1 MHRPFAQRY
10 AILLANG
17 RGAYQPL
24 DLDSMEQRQLAEAV
38 RKILQAAGLDGWQV
52 DPTSIPC
59 SDHSPFEA
67 AGQIQMHPTGKSSGR
82 DRERSCWH
90 LARFSMPSCENAAA
104 ELTTHSSSR
113 WHEQMSKART
123 ERLQHC

>member
-1 MHRPFAQRY
+1 
-10 AILLANG
+10 
-17 RGAYQPL
+17 
-24 DLDSMEQRQLAEAV
+24 MEQRQLAEAV

-82 DRERSCWH
+82 HMRAQLLASRPFPNALLREC
-90 LARFSMPSCENAAA
+90 C
-104 ELTTHSSSR
+104 SR
-113 WHEQMSKART
+113 ADHALGQQMA
-123 ERLQHC
+123 